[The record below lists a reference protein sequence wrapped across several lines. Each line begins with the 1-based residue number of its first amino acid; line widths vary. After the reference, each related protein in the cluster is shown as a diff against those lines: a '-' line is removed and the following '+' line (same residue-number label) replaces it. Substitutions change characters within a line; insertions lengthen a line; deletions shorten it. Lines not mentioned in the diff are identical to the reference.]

1 LVAAVSTKWNIVGAY
16 SGAQL
21 KWYLASVLPVS
32 STATDT
38 ATSTLDIAQVSA
50 GQETI
55 YRDGMGAEIPPGP
68 DRVYNRLVFDYQ
80 YFAKTH
86 AMLVE
91 HPWVLNE
98 YMQCVNRPMTEIV
111 VLGGD
116 LGISTAT
123 NPSGGTE
130 LLKR

>member
-1 LVAAVSTKWNIVGAY
+1 VGAY
-16 SGAQL
+16 SGAQV

-68 DRVYNRLVFDYQ
+68 DRVYNRLVL
-80 YFAKTH
+80 T
-86 AMLVE
+86 MNTL
-91 HPWVLNE
+91 P
-98 YMQCVNRPMTEIV
+98 RPMPCWLSIR
-111 VLGGD
+111 GY
-116 LGISTAT
+116 
-123 NPSGGTE
+123 
-130 LLKR
+130 